1 MAKKSTKAPVKVDIN
16 AAMKSI
22 KKHFK
27 SARQKAVDAPDSSM
41 PEFEDG
47 RYVARLMSATVG
59 KSQASGRYQVDMAWK
74 FVEPPYA
81 GQTKHAYQ
89 GLETDQNV
97 EYFLRDLKRLG
108 FDITELDETDIP
120 DLLEQ
125 ISSTKPH
132 LLCQIA
138 LKTKSDYQNIFI
150 NALLEDEE
158 DGEEAEQHEDE
169 EEADTKKK
177 VKKAKAKKDADEEE
191 EDDDE
196 DEDEEEEEDEEDED
210 EEEEAE
216 PEPKKKK
223 AQAQVQAKAMAK
235 AKAKKDDD
243 DEDEDEEEEED
254 EEDEDEEEQL
264 HISVGSEVIVQTKE
278 GEVQGT
284 ITEIFPDE
292 EKIRVTTADGKK
304 LRLPADRVVS
314 VVEKTVVAAKKSK
327 KR

>member
-1 MAKKSTKAPVKVDIN
+1 MATKTTKAPVKVDVN

-22 KKHFK
+22 RKHFK
-27 SARQKAVDAPDSSM
+27 TARQKAVDAPDSSM

-47 RYVARLMSATVG
+47 RYVARLMSATIG
-59 KSQASGRYQVDMAWK
+59 KSIASGRYQVDMAWK

-97 EYFLRDLKRLG
+97 EFFLRDLKRLG

-125 ISSTKPH
+125 ITATKPH

-138 LKTKSDYQNIFI
+138 LKTKNDFQNVFI

-158 DGEEAEQHEDE
+158 DGEDAEAHDDE
-169 EEADTKKK
+169 EVADTKKVVK
-177 VKKAKAKKDADEEE
+177 KKAKADPEPEDEDEDDEDEDADEDDEDE
-191 EDDDE
+191 PEPEPEPKKKAKAVPVAKAKKVEPEPDEDDDE
-196 DEDEEEEEDEEDED
+196 DEEDEDDEEE
-210 EEEEAE
+210 
-216 PEPKKKK
+216 P
-223 AQAQVQAKAMAK
+223 
-235 AKAKKDDD
+235 
-243 DEDEDEEEEED
+243 
-254 EEDEDEEEQL
+254 EEEQL

-278 GEVQGT
+278 GQVQAT
-284 ITEIFPDE
+284 IVEIFPDE
-292 EKIRVTTADGKK
+292 EKIRVKTAAGKT
-304 LRLPADRVVS
+304 LRLPADRVMS